1 MQLPPWL
8 EDVRDWYGQFWNAPE
23 ARQDARRRRPV
34 PDWLLALLPFVL
46 IAAAIAVLLI
56 AIAVKH

>member
-8 EDVRDWYGQFWNAPE
+8 EDVRDWYERFWSAPE
-23 ARQDARRRRPV
+23 THEDSQRRRRV

-46 IAAAIAVLLI
+46 IAAAVAVLLI